1 MKRITA
7 LLFHLLAFASLQTHA
22 LELVKKWELDL
33 APYGNVS
40 RISPYG
46 VGKDYSALVGVEF
59 APSTSAGSVNF
70 WISGT
75 GQLIF
80 QYPPMLHDRW
90 PYIYSISSSNLVRVV
105 PAGAGEAATAFVVFR
120 QLNGLVISNSFP
132 IPGNVY
138 EPSLESTTKQA
149 EPLQPVIARNGSKV
163 ACYILDAPEIFP
175 KPTLTGLILKPTSVT
190 TTVTNPIDGLVAL
203 ESSTN
208 LVGWTVVAHLAP
220 SPTPTPVTVPITNQP
235 ALFLRAREE

>member
-1 MKRITA
+1 MKRIIA
-7 LLFHLLAFASLQTHA
+7 FLFHLLAFANLQTHA

-33 APYGNVS
+33 APYGN
-40 RISPYG
+40 ISSMSPVA
-46 VGKDYSALVGVEF
+46 VGKDYSVLLGVNF
-59 APSTSAGSVNF
+59 DPPDGRSVNF

-80 QYPPMLHDRW
+80 QYPSRSAGVT
-90 PYIYSISSSNLVRVV
+90 YSISSSNLVRVE
-105 PAGAGEAATAFVVFR
+105 ASHIRDAAGEFVVFR
-120 QLNGLVISNSFP
+120 HLNGLVISNSFP
-132 IPGNVY
+132 IPGSVY
-138 EPSLESTTKQA
+138 GNFLESTTKQA

-175 KPTLTGLILKPTSVT
+175 KPTLTGIILKPTSAT
-190 TTVTNPIDGLVAL
+190 TTVTNPSDGLVAL